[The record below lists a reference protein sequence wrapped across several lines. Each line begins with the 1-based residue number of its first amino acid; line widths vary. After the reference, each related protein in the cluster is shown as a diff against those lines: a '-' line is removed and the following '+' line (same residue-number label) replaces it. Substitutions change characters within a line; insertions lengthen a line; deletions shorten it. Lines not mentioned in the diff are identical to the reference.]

1 MDKDLPN
8 IYKGIV
14 NTDNNQD
21 KSILN
26 EEVKFDKKIE
36 ISNKKDVKE
45 NIKKILSS
53 KDFIYRADVLITLRN
68 NEKIKKT
75 IIGTNNNSLITIDDE
90 LIDINNI
97 IQIDLI

>member
-1 MDKDLPN
+1 MNKDLPN
-8 IYKGIV
+8 IYKGVV

-26 EEVKFDKKIE
+26 EEVKVNKTD
-36 ISNKKDVKE
+36 ISNDKDIKE
-45 NIKKILSS
+45 DIKKILNS
-53 KDFIYRADVLITLRN
+53 KDFIYRADVLITLKN

>member
-14 NTDNNQD
+14 NNSNNQD

-26 EEVKFDKKIE
+26 GEEKKEVLKENKDI
-36 ISNKKDVKE
+36 KKD
-45 NIKKILSS
+45 IRKILTS
-53 KDFIYRADVLITLRN
+53 KDFLYRADVLITLKDN
-68 NEKIKKT
+68 NKIKKT
-75 IIGTNNNSLITIDDE
+75 IIGSNNNSLITIDDE

-97 IQIDLI
+97 KEIELI

>member
-26 EEVKFDKKIE
+26 EEVKVDKKIE
-36 ISNKKDVKE
+36 ISNKKDVK
-45 NIKKILSS
+45 KYLVRKIL
-53 KDFIYRADVLITLRN
+53 FIEQMY
-68 NEKIKKT
+68 
-75 IIGTNNNSLITIDDE
+75 
-90 LIDINNI
+90 
-97 IQIDLI
+97 